1 MDTPLY
7 TQPPG
12 GEIGRARRDRAT
24 SLRELVYT
32 RLRER
37 LMMGEFGAQT
47 RLREEHL
54 AAELGVSRTPIRET
68 LIRLAADGLL
78 VRMDGSY
85 YPVLP
90 NLSELRDLYELRIT
104 LELRGISRAFEGDAV
119 VHDAGVLRPLISQ
132 WRQLR
137 DDPPAADPRFV
148 LLDEDF
154 HVTLTRA
161 SGNPALTV
169 ALETVNARIRP
180 VRMYDFLTEDRVSST
195 IAEHLEIAELVLAG
209 QLAEALSALH
219 RHVGDSLEV
228 VEQRVVRALT
238 QMARH
243 RGRS

>member
-1 MDTPLY
+1 MDTALY
-7 TQPPG
+7 TQSTG
-12 GEIGRARRDRAT
+12 ARVDQVRRDRGT

-37 LMMGEFGAQT
+37 LMMGEFGART

-54 AAELGVSRTPIRET
+54 ATELGVSRTPVRET

-78 VRMDGSY
+78 VRVDGGY

-90 NLSELRDLYELRIT
+90 ELSELRDLYELRIT
-104 LELRGISRAFEGDAV
+104 LELRGISRALDDEAV
-119 VHDAGVLRPLISQ
+119 LHDAGELRPLATQ

-137 DDPPAADPRFV
+137 DEPPVADPRFV

-154 HVTLTRA
+154 HVTLCRA
-161 SGNPALTV
+161 SGNPALTA

-180 VRMYDFLTEDRVSST
+180 VRMYDFLTEDRVAST
-195 IAEHLEIAELVLAG
+195 IDEHLEIVELVLAG
-209 QLAEALSALH
+209 RLAEALPALH

-228 VEQRVVRALT
+228 VQQRVVRALT